1 MCISIHVHCTCT
13 SANSVVSLKGELSK
27 PRLFPGELASTK
39 PKSMWM
45 MWPSESTKMLPLCL
59 CTAECK
65 QHACINHG
73 CECIKSPAPE
83 GHRPK
88 EEWATCIIICVTYI
102 SRHKL
107 HVHIHVC
114 TMYST
119 YILRKVAMVMVVASN
134 NRLATIYHVKMTR
147 NHVEQ
152 STAWL
157 SSKEIQSA
165 VKLL

>member
-1 MCISIHVHCTCT
+1 MGHCTST

-59 CTAECK
+59 RTAECK
-65 QHACINHG
+65 QHAFINHG

-88 EEWATCIIICVTYI
+88 DEWATCDLYLKAQIACAYTCMYHTVRLSSIIAI
-102 SRHKL
+102 HKD
-107 HVHIHVC
+107 
-114 TMYST
+114 
-119 YILRKVAMVMVVASN
+119 ILVFTFSFNLNLSFKD
-134 NRLATIYHVKMTR
+134 IKDQGEEHVK
-147 NHVEQ
+147 
-152 STAWL
+152 
-157 SSKEIQSA
+157 K
-165 VKLL
+165 